1 MSTRSKAHLHRWL
14 PVATMVVLV
23 GLWWLAAALKAVSPV
38 FLPSPLAVAE
48 RLYGIATEGYVDGTL
63 WEHGLASL
71 GRVAAALAVSIL
83 IAVPAGFAIG
93 LSRVGRGVLDPIIEV
108 LRPIPPLAYLP
119 LIVIWLGIGE
129 VSKVT
134 VIALAMIPPI
144 ALSAA
149 AGVRGVAADRVE
161 AARALGASGRQVIAL
176 VVLPSSLP
184 GILTG
189 IRIGLGA
196 GWTTLV
202 AAELVAATRGLGFM
216 IKSGADFLVTDV
228 VIGGILVIAAIAL
241 VMELAM
247 RRLEARLT
255 PWAKTFG

>member
-1 MSTRSKAHLHRWL
+1 MSTGSKAEYFRWL
-14 PVATMVVLV
+14 PLATVAALV
-23 GLWWLAAALKAVSPV
+23 GLWWLAAVLKVVSPV
-38 FLPSPLAVAE
+38 FLPSPLAVAR

-63 WEHGLASL
+63 LQHGLASL
-71 GRVAAALAVSIL
+71 GRVAAALAASIAV
-83 IAVPAGFAIG
+83 AVPAGFAIG
-93 LSRVGRGVLDPIIEV
+93 LSRVGRGVLDPIIEL

-161 AARALGASGRQVIAL
+161 AALALGASRAQVIGL

-228 VIGGILVIAAIAL
+228 VIGGILVIAGIAL
-241 VMELAM
+241 LMELAM

>member
-1 MSTRSKAHLHRWL
+1 MRLRSGLVLL
-14 PVATMVVLV
+14 PFATIA
-23 GLWWLAAALKAVSPV
+23 GLLALWGLAAAFGAVSPV
-38 FLPSPLAVAE
+38 FLPSPLAVA
-48 RLYGIATEGYVDGTL
+48 RSLYVIATEGYVDATL
-63 WEHGLASL
+63 LQHGLASL
-71 GRVAAALAVSIL
+71 GRVATALLVSVAV
-83 IAVPAGFAIG
+83 AVPAGFAIG
-93 LSRVGRGVLDPIIEV
+93 LSRVGRGVLDPVIEL

-149 AGVRGVAADRVE
+149 AGVRGIAADRVE
-161 AARALGASGRQVIAL
+161 AALSLGASRLQVLGL

-216 IKSGADFLVTDV
+216 IKSGADFLATDI
-228 VIGGILVIAAIAL
+228 VIGGILVIAGIAL
-241 VMELAM
+241 LMELVM

-255 PWAKTFG
+255 PWARTFGGRS